1 MAPFFH
7 ENKFVTDFTKK
18 TELLNSCFAKLDIV
32 INDSNSVPLSP
43 CLKQIIFA
51 RNYILKI
58 IHILDSKK
66 AHCHE

>member
-43 CLKQIIFA
+43 CLKQIIF
-51 RNYILKI
+51 
-58 IHILDSKK
+58 
-66 AHCHE
+66 C